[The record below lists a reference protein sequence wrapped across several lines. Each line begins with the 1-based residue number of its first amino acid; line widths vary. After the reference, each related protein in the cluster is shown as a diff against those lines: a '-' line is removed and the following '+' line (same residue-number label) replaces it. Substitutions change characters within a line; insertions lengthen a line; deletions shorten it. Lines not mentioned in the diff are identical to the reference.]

1 MNQNRLLVIDDEP
14 GIGEFIKE
22 VAEGVGFEARIT
34 TTPDDFRRTY
44 RSFSPTAIILD
55 LVMPEADGVELLRYL
70 AEDRCQAQ
78 IMVASGV
85 DPRVLATAKRIG
97 DAYGLQMSGMLEKPI
112 MVPGLQALLRKTSQV
127 HNSVNEQG
135 LSQAIEERQLVVHFQ
150 PKLTFANGAGQ
161 TIEAVEALVRWQHPQ
176 WGLVMPD
183 KFITLA
189 EQTGLILPLT
199 DLVARMAIE
208 QLAAWEEE
216 GLRLSVAVNLAPQL
230 LNRLELPDRLAEL
243 ADEHSIDRSRLV
255 MEITESAA
263 MADTGRTMDI
273 LARFRIKGM
282 GVSIDDFG
290 TGYSS
295 LVALCRMPFNELKI
309 DKSLVT
315 ELHKSEEAKL
325 IVRSIVELAHNLG
338 LSVCAEGTETADA
351 VDFVRGCGCKSTQ
364 GYYISKPLAP
374 DALRAFILSRN

>member
-14 GIGEFIKE
+14 GIGEFIKD

-34 TTPDDFRRTY
+34 TSADEFRRAY

-97 DAYGLQMSGMLEKPI
+97 DAYGLQMSGILEKPI
-112 MVPGLQALLRKTSQV
+112 MIPGLQSLLRRTSQAR
-127 HNSVNEQG
+127 NSVNEQG
-135 LSQAIEERQLVVHFQ
+135 LNAAIAERQLVVHFQ
-150 PKLTFANGAGQ
+150 PKLSFGNGAGP
-161 TIEAVEALVRWQHPQ
+161 TIDSVEALVRWQHPQ

-183 KFITLA
+183 KFIPLA

-199 DLVARMAIE
+199 DLVARLVVE
-208 QLAAWEEE
+208 QLSEWDER
-216 GLRLSVAVNLAPQL
+216 GLHLSAAVNLAPQL
-230 LNRLELPDRLAEL
+230 LNRLELPDHLGQL
-243 ADEHSIDRSRLV
+243 ADEHDIDRSRLV

-309 DKSLVT
+309 DKSLVI

-338 LSVCAEGTETADA
+338 LSVCAEGTETADS

-364 GYYISKPLAP
+364 GYYVSKPLPA
-374 DALRAFILSRN
+374 DELEKFIHARH

>member
-14 GIGEFIKE
+14 GIGEFIKD

-34 TTPDDFRRTY
+34 TSADEFRRAY

-97 DAYGLQMSGMLEKPI
+97 DAYGLQMSGILEKPI
-112 MVPGLQALLRKTSQV
+112 MIPGLQSLLRRTSQAR
-127 HNSVNEQG
+127 NSVNEQG
-135 LSQAIEERQLVVHFQ
+135 LNAAIAERQLVVHFQ
-150 PKLTFANGAGQ
+150 PKLSFGNGAGP
-161 TIEAVEALVRWQHPQ
+161 TIDSVEALVRWQHPQ

-183 KFITLA
+183 KFIPLA

-199 DLVARMAIE
+199 DLVARLVVE
-208 QLAAWEEE
+208 QLSEWDER
-216 GLRLSVAVNLAPQL
+216 GLHLSAAVNLAPQL
-230 LNRLELPDRLAEL
+230 LNRLELPDHLGQL
-243 ADEHSIDRSRLV
+243 ADEHDIDRSRLV

-309 DKSLVT
+309 DKSLVI

-338 LSVCAEGTETADA
+338 LSVCAEGTETAES

-364 GYYISKPLAP
+364 GYYVSKPLPA
-374 DALRAFILSRN
+374 DELEKFIHARH

>member
-14 GIGEFIKE
+14 GICEFIKE
-22 VAEGVGFEARIT
+22 VAEGIGFDAQIT
-34 TTPDDFRRTY
+34 TTPDEFRRAY
-44 RSFSPTAIILD
+44 RTFSPTAIILD

-78 IMVASGV
+78 ILVASGV

-97 DAYGLQMSGMLEKPI
+97 DAYGLHMSGMLEKPI
-112 MVPGLQALLRKTSQV
+112 MVPGLQALLRQTSQA
-127 HNSVNEQG
+127 HNPVNEQG
-135 LSQAIEERQLVVHFQ
+135 LSQAISERQLFLHYQ
-150 PKLTFANGAGQ
+150 PKLTFKSAGHS
-161 TIEAVEALVRWQHPQ
+161 IEAVEALVRWNHPE

-183 KFITLA
+183 KFIPIA

-199 DLVARMAIE
+199 DLVSRLATE
-208 QLAAWEEE
+208 QLAAWDAE
-216 GLRLSVAVNLAPQL
+216 GIHLSVAINLAPQL
-230 LNRLELPDRLAEL
+230 LNRLELPDRIAAL
-243 ADEHSIDRSRLV
+243 ADEHSIDRARL
-255 MEITESAA
+255 MLEITESAA

-273 LARFRIKGM
+273 LARCRLKGM

-309 DKSLVT
+309 DKSLVI

-338 LSVCAEGTETADA
+338 LSVCAEGTETSEA
-351 VDFVRGCGCKSTQ
+351 VNFVRACGCKSTQ
-364 GYYISKPLAP
+364 GYYVSKPLAP
-374 DALRAFILSRN
+374 DAVKAFLLSRN